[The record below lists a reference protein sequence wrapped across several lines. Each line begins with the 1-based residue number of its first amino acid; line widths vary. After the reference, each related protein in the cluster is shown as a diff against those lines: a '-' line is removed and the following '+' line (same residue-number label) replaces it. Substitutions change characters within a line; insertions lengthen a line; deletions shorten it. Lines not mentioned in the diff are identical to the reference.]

1 MGHML
6 KNTVFQG
13 ASHTLG
19 IPANPSSIG
28 PGLNE
33 EVNGQIRFN
42 TSTNRLEF
50 WANITGTPKWNTVA
64 REGNVAIVAQ
74 SNLVGTGSR
83 ILFEPMSY
91 SYSSGQEAQVIVFV
105 GTVYQIPVTNYT
117 FAGNSSIQFSSAP
130 SGGSSITILHNF
142 ASTFAA

>member
-1 MGHML
+1 MAHML
-6 KNTVFQG
+6 KNTRFKT
-13 ASHTLG
+13 ASYALG
-19 IPANPSSIG
+19 LPVGTSSVGPNP
-28 PGLNE
+28 P
-33 EVNGQIRFN
+33 VVGQAR
-42 TSTNRLEF
+42 
-50 WANITGTPKWNTVA
+50 WNTTTSRFEYYTGSAWLAVA
-64 REGNVAIVAQ
+64 HEGNVTIVADK
-74 SNLVGTGSR
+74 SFVGNSTR
-83 ILFEPMSY
+83 VLFEPMSY